1 MEFFCQICNLDNR
14 SYLKKSENID
24 FFIVYVIAASSKL
37 VVGLFLIL
45 FIDPE
50 KEVLDYGDSRIDYH
64 LH

>member
-37 VVGLFLIL
+37 VIGLLLIF